1 MWRVQNYNVFKEIS
15 KVSTSWQVE
24 KTAGLIMSQK
34 WLSLVFILIT
44 RVLKNVFS
52 MWSKELQSGS
62 KKHNQTK
69 STRFLQMR
77 SWHYHKTSRYNVSCT
92 SIPSDFRRKSLFAN
106 RENWIS
112 NSYKHMACDS
122 PPFRHYQSLD
132 DGSLYVHLARALT
145 WDNTD
150 IISSPVDGEFQ
161 SGILSIQHP
170 AAWQCLGV
178 RERMVK
184 PESSGI
190 DSKRGDLLSEIFI
203 ETTRFHT
210 AKPKVKR
217 TTPRG
222 LRGLLSGYNV

>member
-92 SIPSDFRRKSLFAN
+92 SEKTEKFPQISDVKVYLQTVKIKLATVTSIWLVIPLLS
-106 RENWIS
+106 
-112 NSYKHMACDS
+112 
-122 PPFRHYQSLD
+122 
-132 DGSLYVHLARALT
+132 
-145 WDNTD
+145 D
-150 IISSPVDGEFQ
+150 IISRWMMAFCMFIWHVHLPEIIPILFLHLLMVSFKSAFCQYNIPPPGGVLEWEKEWSNRNLPV
-161 SGILSIQHP
+161 SIQKGGTY
-170 AAWQCLGV
+170 CL
-178 RERMVK
+178 RY
-184 PESSGI
+184 
-190 DSKRGDLLSEIFI
+190 L
-203 ETTRFHT
+203 
-210 AKPKVKR
+210 
-217 TTPRG
+217 
-222 LRGLLSGYNV
+222 

>member
-1 MWRVQNYNVFKEIS
+1 MLCLNDKIYNFLLLRVQNYNVFKEIS

-77 SWHYHKTSRYNVSCT
+77 SWHYHKASRYNVSCT

-122 PPFRHYQSLD
+122 P
-132 DGSLYVHLARALT
+132 
-145 WDNTD
+145 
-150 IISSPVDGEFQ
+150 FQ
-161 SGILSIQHP
+161 TLSVVGWWHFV
-170 AAWQCLGV
+170 C
-178 RERMVK
+178 
-184 PESSGI
+184 SSG
-190 DSKRGDLLSEIFI
+190 
-203 ETTRFHT
+203 TCTY
-210 AKPKVKR
+210 
-217 TTPRG
+217 
-222 LRGLLSGYNV
+222 LR

>member
-15 KVSTSWQVE
+15 KVSTSWQVA

-92 SIPSDFRRKSLFAN
+92 SEKTEKLPQISDVKVYLQTVKIKLATVTSIWLVIPLLS
-106 RENWIS
+106 
-112 NSYKHMACDS
+112 
-122 PPFRHYQSLD
+122 
-132 DGSLYVHLARALT
+132 
-145 WDNTD
+145 D
-150 IISSPVDGEFQ
+150 IISRWMMAVCMFIWHMHLPEIIPILFLHLLMGSFKSAVNTTSRRLAVSWSERKNGQ
-161 SGILSIQHP
+161 TGIFRYRFKKGGPTVWDIYRDDTIPH
-170 AAWQCLGV
+170 
-178 RERMVK
+178 
-184 PESSGI
+184 
-190 DSKRGDLLSEIFI
+190 SKTKS
-203 ETTRFHT
+203 
-210 AKPKVKR
+210 
-217 TTPRG
+217 
-222 LRGLLSGYNV
+222 